1 MSKNWNLNGNV
12 AGISDQLYRQKKE
25 RGVTTSPSVINVN
38 DINIRIDAES
48 TARANQG
55 QVQAQEQD

>member
-1 MSKNWNLNGNV
+1 MSKNWSLNGNV
-12 AGISDQLYRQKKE
+12 AGISDQFN
-25 RGVTTSPSVINVN
+25 RGKRDRGDTNPSVVNVN